1 MLRHGI
7 NYLCLPWY
15 FFKNHISCHVYKSY
29 IMFLFNFFSLYL
41 FSIFS
46 SCIPSLCE
54 NIVFFSVLVAFF
66 YPCSDLFST
75 HITFLPEIRSTFP
88 PQDAQCWQQVNHHI
102 VLIQYGHSNHFT
114 LTTFGNPK
122 CNSQPAF
129 VLPPGF
135 KLRPCGYQQVSA
147 ARTLKSQSRSS
158 LSHPFLS
165 EYT

>member
-1 MLRHGI
+1 MFFIEFLKSFFVSLLLLAPFGVEWCLLRHGI

-88 PQDAQCWQQVNHHI
+88 PQDAQCWQQVNHHCSDPI
-102 VLIQYGHSNHFT
+102 WPFKPFHTYN
-114 LTTFGNPK
+114 FGNPK
-122 CNSQPAF
+122 SKSMA
-129 VLPPGF
+129 VLI
-135 KLRPCGYQQVSA
+135 LASWN
-147 ARTLKSQSRSS
+147 LM
-158 LSHPFLS
+158 
-165 EYT
+165 